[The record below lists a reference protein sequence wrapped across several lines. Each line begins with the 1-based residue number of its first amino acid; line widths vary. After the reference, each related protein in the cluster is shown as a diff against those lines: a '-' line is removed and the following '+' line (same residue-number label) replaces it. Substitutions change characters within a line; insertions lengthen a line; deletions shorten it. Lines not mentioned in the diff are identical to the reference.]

1 MFKTIKIAIILSLF
15 AINVANAQPK
25 QYPKKFSVALDGS
38 GDYRTIQEAINA
50 VRDLSQQD
58 VTIHIKKG
66 IYHEKLIVPQ
76 WKSNIYLLGDD
87 PLQTI
92 ITNSDYSGKVIPTGK
107 DAFGKDKFSTYTSY
121 TMLVEGN
128 NFKAENLTIENAS
141 GRVGQAVSLHVE
153 ADKCTF
159 INCRLLGNQDTL
171 YATNDTSRQLYQNCY
186 IEGTTDFIF
195 GAATAVFQNCTL
207 KSLTN
212 SYITAA
218 STSAKQKFG
227 YVFLNCKLIADSGV
241 NKVFLGRPWRPNA
254 RVVFVNCE
262 MGKHILP
269 EGWNNW
275 GNAANETTV
284 FYGEYNSKGAG
295 AAADSRAKWSRQ
307 LSTKELKDY
316 TIKNIFSGINE
327 WEPTI

>member
-1 MFKTIKIAIILSLF
+1 MLSLF
-15 AINVANAQPK
+15 ALSVAKAQPA
-25 QYPKKFSVALDGS
+25 QYPKSFTVAPDGS
-38 GDYRTIQEAINA
+38 GDYRTIQEAINN
-50 VRDLSQQD
+50 VRDLSQQL

-66 IYHEKLIVPQ
+66 IYHEKLVVPQ

-87 PLQTI
+87 PKETI

-121 TMLVEGN
+121 TLLVEGN
-128 NFKAENLTIENAS
+128 NFKAENLTIENAA
-141 GRVGQAVSLHVE
+141 GRVGQAVALHVE
-153 ADKCTF
+153 ADKCSF

-195 GAATAVFQNCTL
+195 GAATAIFQNCTL

-218 STSAKQKFG
+218 STTARQRFG
-227 YVFLNCKLIADSGV
+227 YVFINCKLIADSGV

-254 RVVFVNCE
+254 KVVFISCE
-262 MGKHILP
+262 MGAHILP
-269 EGWNNW
+269 LGWNNW
-275 GNAANETTV
+275 GNAANEQTV
-284 FYGEYNSKGAG
+284 FYGEYSSKGPG
-295 AAADSRAKWSRQ
+295 AAPDSRAKWSRQ
-307 LSTKELKDY
+307 LSSKEIKDY
-316 TIKNIFSGINE
+316 TIKTIFSGSDD
-327 WEPTI
+327 WEPTTSSKP